1 MFKLQMDSNDN
12 KMYPMN
18 STFLS
23 PTKLS
28 APPASGYEALL
39 LSKPSGA
46 RFNYQDYM
54 KNLNDKLTMQAPHTS
69 KLVGTSFQEFLLK
82 ER

>member
-1 MFKLQMDSNDN
+1 
-12 KMYPMN
+12 MYPLN
-18 STFLS
+18 SFSS
-23 PTKLS
+23 PTRLTA

-46 RFNYQDYM
+46 RFNYQDY
-54 KNLNDKLTMQAPHTS
+54 KKTLNDKLTMQAPNTS

-82 ER
+82 ERQ